1 MDGLKP
7 QSICRTLYQSVRSQ
21 CWLLF
26 SKMFKIHVHVGYCNF
41 SSNCYLKFTI
51 YYLLGSKK
59 ISNLQG
65 FKNAMEKKI
74 AFKHLQC
81 IIEYNNCFSVYFLKN
96 VHLLKEM
103 KYFGIADK

>member
-1 MDGLKP
+1 
-7 QSICRTLYQSVRSQ
+7 
-21 CWLLF
+21 
-26 SKMFKIHVHVGYCNF
+26 
-41 SSNCYLKFTI
+41 
-51 YYLLGSKK
+51 
-59 ISNLQG
+59 
-65 FKNAMEKKI
+65 MEKKI